1 MFESYEID
9 FGKLN
14 LSWLHSVSIELNEIA
29 ELLELSPLTWLYLG
43 EGGEYEITGYT
54 KYRKFVTVNFRLT
67 EHEAVVEC
75 KPPQLWPNPRSRHQ
89 TIRRTAP
96 VITPAGANW
105 SKMPSVATWP
115 GRSRGKSFWLF
126 C

>member
-43 EGGEYEITGYT
+43 EAGEYEITGYT
-54 KYRKFVTVNFRLT
+54 KYRKFVTATFTLT
-67 EHEAVVEC
+67 EHKAIVESVNL
-75 KPPQLWPNPRSRHQ
+75 PSYGR
-89 TIRRTAP
+89 IRE
-96 VITPAGANW
+96 VIIKQYVESAE
-105 SKMPSVATWP
+105 
-115 GRSRGKSFWLF
+115 
-126 C
+126 

>member
-9 FGKLN
+9 FSKLN
-14 LSWLHSVSIELNEIA
+14 LSWLHSVSIELDEIA

-67 EHEAVVEC
+67 EHEAVVESVNLPSYGRIREVVI
-75 KPPQLWPNPRSRHQ
+75 KQYVEPPQ
-89 TIRRTAP
+89 
-96 VITPAGANW
+96 
-105 SKMPSVATWP
+105 
-115 GRSRGKSFWLF
+115 
-126 C
+126 